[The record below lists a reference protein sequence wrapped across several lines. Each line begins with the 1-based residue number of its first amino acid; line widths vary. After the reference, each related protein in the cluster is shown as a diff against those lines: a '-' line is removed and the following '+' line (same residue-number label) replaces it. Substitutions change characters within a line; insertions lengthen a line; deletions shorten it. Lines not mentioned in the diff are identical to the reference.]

1 MLKPGGNAGT
11 CGKYGNCQ
19 NAANAGTCW
28 EYGGVLEIVEI
39 DGQC

>member
-11 CGKYGNCQ
+11 CGKCGNCQ
-19 NAANAGTCW
+19 NATNAGTCW
-28 EYGGVLEIVEI
+28 EYGGVLGIVEI